1 MQYQLKSL
9 EIISNCFSFSP
20 YFRLMQWYWCDI
32 RLNIPSV
39 VLVLI
44 SFKFHTCSCVMKA
57 PLAFSI
63 IILISLL
70 VFPYYNKSSEDGW
83 TWPDH
88 FNPNLFFTVKLHS
101 DFIAK
106 LHSDFIVKQVYFV
119 SIFSK
124 ILAHTPCGGCIDMS
138 LVLFRFGK
146 YFITDMWR
154 FCCLPN
160 TTNKLIMLTK
170 TLLLSH
176 LKYVGNTLIC
186 TVAKNQ

>member
-1 MQYQLKSL
+1 M
-9 EIISNCFSFSP
+9 
-20 YFRLMQWYWCDI
+20 
-32 RLNIPSV
+32 

-44 SFKFHTCSCVMKA
+44 SFKFHKCSCVMKA

-70 VFPYYNKSSEDGW
+70 VFPYYDKSSEDGW

-88 FNPNLFFTVKLHS
+88 FNPNVFFTVKLHSELIVKLHSDFIVKLYS

-106 LHSDFIVKQVYFV
+106 LHSDCIVKQVYFV

-124 ILAHTPCGGCIDMS
+124 ILAHTPCGGCIDKS

-146 YFITDMWR
+146 YFITWDWYV
-154 FCCLPN
+154 
-160 TTNKLIMLTK
+160 KI
-170 TLLLSH
+170 LLSAKH
-176 LKYVGNTLIC
+176 NEQVNYAYKNPVTVSFKICWKYSDLYSRQEPII
-186 TVAKNQ
+186 K